1 MQLQFQELKLTP
13 KEISK
18 IIDND
23 NNNNNKVAYVVGDVS
38 EDQTAITLIGDTI
51 RRFGRIDVLI
61 NNAAICIQGK

>member
-1 MQLQFQELKLTP
+1 M
-13 KEISK
+13 SK

-38 EDQTAITLIGDTI
+38 EEQTAITLIGDTI

-61 NNAAICIQGK
+61 NNSAICIQGK